1 MQNRSDWAE
10 TNYIK
15 NKELIRQNE
24 SLSNILNEKNEL
36 LEEIKILRT
45 NIKTKEALERENSS
59 LHKIVGLFL
68 HRKFSNSQKKELLEI
83 YQKHLSPYLKSRLI
97 IEYMNKL
104 GKNSHRQAFSLSED
118 EKSEIRNIIGNNQN
132 KEDGFQELF
141 NYINY
146 VVGKDEKNISRW
158 IRKKTR
164 YL

>member
-1 MQNRSDWAE
+1 
-10 TNYIK
+10 
-15 NKELIRQNE
+15 
-24 SLSNILNEKNEL
+24 
-36 LEEIKILRT
+36 
-45 NIKTKEALERENSS
+45 
-59 LHKIVGLFL
+59 
-68 HRKFSNSQKKELLEI
+68 
-83 YQKHLSPYLKSRLI
+83 
-97 IEYMNKL
+97 MNKL